1 LTKSEAD
8 SNLYYFVKEG
18 KTIMILLYVDDL
30 LLTGDNEEELNRIQS
45 ALQED
50 FEMTDLGIAQ
60 NYLGAE
66 FEYHSLGIYVHQR
79 SYIKRVLEKVQLS
92 KL

>member
-45 ALQED
+45 AWD
-50 FEMTDLGIAQ
+50 
-60 NYLGAE
+60 
-66 FEYHSLGIYVHQR
+66 S
-79 SYIKRVLEKVQLS
+79 S
-92 KL
+92 KLFGCRI